1 MNRLKEKIKK
11 KWKVMTGLTAM
22 FMLVFL
28 VGFAVKAHFTTKA
41 ADART
46 YTIYDSAGKVLT
58 SGQEYTMRRLNDLF
72 TVTGAQDSQTKY
84 EWQSLKPDV
93 LLIGQAGTNN
103 YVGTP
108 VTTTGTTGSIA
119 TKALIQ
125 GSAGLRLTVT
135 ENINGVETT
144 KSFTFTINVQFSI
157 NESLDPTTG
166 VEMTKVFDTD
176 DRKAIIMDYHSAT
189 TTRLEFGTSASD
201 STQKTKL
208 NFMFGNAQNGDWVS
222 SNKDVVKVEG
232 KGIVAIGPGRAKLT
246 VTYQET
252 GDTVSYTDEIWVYV
266 RPEVKYESADGSG
279 TANGQIVNSDV
290 YSPSLVVRT
299 GDYLDCQAKFESN
312 PNESISSKL
321 VWVISKEIGSK
332 KVLIKDSLGNST
344 AEYKDDAELVW
355 LPSLRKYQLKAK
367 AETYIVQF
375 FVAETYP
382 GFDNLDNSAGKK
394 YHCDPVNIAGGVQVK
409 TNYETKNVTI
419 NIGGHYD
426 LTNAFNISLSA
437 LQKNFS
443 AHVNTNYDGN
453 DGTSII
459 EFNNGT

>member
-201 STQKTKL
+201 PTQKTKL

-312 PNESISSKL
+312 PNESISRSL
-321 VWVISKEIGSK
+321 CGLSQK
-332 KVLIKDSLGNST
+332 K
-344 AEYKDDAELVW
+344 
-355 LPSLRKYQLKAK
+355 
-367 AETYIVQF
+367 
-375 FVAETYP
+375 
-382 GFDNLDNSAGKK
+382 
-394 YHCDPVNIAGGVQVK
+394 
-409 TNYETKNVTI
+409 
-419 NIGGHYD
+419 
-426 LTNAFNISLSA
+426 
-437 LQKNFS
+437 
-443 AHVNTNYDGN
+443 
-453 DGTSII
+453 
-459 EFNNGT
+459 